1 MSSSEVV
8 GQIAERC
15 QSRDDGYEIE
25 RGKIPEKFPVV
36 KPLWL
41 DIVVVTRQL
50 LLATWTNGSVVSL
63 FVTVAL
69 AVQVIDSVISIY

>member
-1 MSSSEVV
+1 
-8 GQIAERC
+8 
-15 QSRDDGYEIE
+15 
-25 RGKIPEKFPVV
+25 
-36 KPLWL
+36 LWL

-63 FVTVAL
+63 FLTVAL